1 MLHVVQYS
9 TQIKI
14 SMSMSTVFFQE
25 LLASHYKPL
34 PFLNIIYV
42 FFSHVVE
49 RNMNLGYHNN
59 SLMDAIQTV
68 TQLAYISFFVSFPFI
83 RTTLRLQ
90 FK

>member
-34 PFLNIIYV
+34 PFLNIV
-42 FFSHVVE
+42 CDFFSHVVE

-59 SLMDAIQTV
+59 SLMDAIETV
-68 TQLAYISFFVSFPFI
+68 SELAYISFLFLFLSLEPP
-83 RTTLRLQ
+83 
-90 FK
+90 